1 MLLPLAVNVSFSL
14 YDALIF
20 LLIVAGI
27 VALVFLAKLFMSI
40 GKTVDNLNKTL
51 EDNKF
56 SIDQT
61 IKDLPKITNNVN
73 NILDN
78 TNELVEDVSP
88 QITQVLTDVNNVTA
102 SVSNVTTNISDTVEV
117 VGIAV
122 ADTASRFV
130 GSASKSTNKFG
141 FIKGLIKTL
150 LKK

>member
-1 MLLPLAVNVSFSL
+1 MLLPLAVNVSFTL
-14 YDALIF
+14 NEVLIF
-20 LLIVAGI
+20 LLILAGI
-27 VALVFLAKLFMSI
+27 VALVFLAKLFMAL
-40 GKTVDNLNKTL
+40 GRTVENLNKSL

-78 TNELVEDVSP
+78 TNGLVEDVSP
-88 QITQVLTDVNNVTA
+88 QISSVLYDVNNVTS

-141 FIKGLIKTL
+141 LIKGLVSSL
-150 LKK
+150 FKK